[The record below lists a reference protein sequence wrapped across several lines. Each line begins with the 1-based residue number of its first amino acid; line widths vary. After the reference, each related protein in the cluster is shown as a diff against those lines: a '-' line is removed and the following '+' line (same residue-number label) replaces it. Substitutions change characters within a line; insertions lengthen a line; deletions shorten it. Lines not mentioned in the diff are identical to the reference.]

1 MSKRTV
7 MLKINSDAIEIP
19 EDFPN
24 MRQFAGDFYEKLS
37 ETGIELNEGIDELSV
52 RERAMSLFLCG

>member
-1 MSKRTV
+1 MPLPDKEARKEI
-7 MLKINSDAIEIP
+7 LKVHTSIVRHVPVE
-19 EDFPN
+19 
-24 MRQFAGDFYEKLS
+24 LT